1 HRALS
6 EHKTLSI
13 SWSHYRAF
21 GYVSSFNKLFFNILD
36 KVNDTCGAVFTADI
50 RYQRIQFFCVNEEPD
65 PA

>member
-1 HRALS
+1 MCN
-6 EHKTLSI
+6 E
-13 SWSHYRAF
+13 YRAF